1 MFTPVRKAPKR
12 YINIYTEATP
22 NPKTLKF
29 VVNYMLLPDG
39 VHFEFTDA
47 AASEKS
53 PLAKSLFEYQWV
65 EKVFVMSNFITI
77 TRKEE
82 FEWSEVKEEA
92 KNFIKEYL
100 EEENPVIDMK
110 NSENIEME
118 INPNDSEVVKKIKGL
133 LDEYVRPAVE
143 SDGGAISFHSFN
155 EGVVKVE
162 LRGSCSGCPSSTLTL
177 KAGIENLLKRML
189 PNDVTEVIA
198 EGV

>member
-1 MFTPVRKAPKR
+1 MFTPVRKVPKR

-39 VHFEFTDA
+39 VHFEFKDA
-47 AASEKS
+47 ASSEKS
-53 PLAKSLFEYQWV
+53 PLAQSLFEYAWV
-65 EKVFVMSNFITI
+65 ESVFVMSNFITI

-92 KNFIKEYL
+92 KLFIKDYL
-100 EEENPVIDMK
+100 EDEKPVIDMK